1 MAGRA
6 ERADEVGAVAPIDW
20 GGGTNK
26 GNKHLELTGL

>member
-20 GGGTNK
+20 GGGQTKVINI
-26 GNKHLELTGL
+26 